1 MQETYEQE
9 IDLKWLLYRILRSW
23 RGICIWAI
31 IIGIVIGLGSIGIH
45 FLNCLDPEYL
55 SEQEQNFNREHASW
69 VATGENL
76 EASLSNLEDTRAN
89 QVEYNEKSVL
99 MQIDPLREHNASFEV
114 YVYYDYQI
122 DPNLTYQN
130 IDLSDRILKAY
141 ATYMTNGEM
150 YQYIINNLSYELE
163 LRYLKEILGVS
174 VDYTNNMISVSAR
187 QQDANM
193 CQEILDLAKEGM
205 LSRFDT
211 ISQTIGE
218 HEVTTTNSS
227 AYEAVNL
234 GLDSTQKANIQ
245 AIANLDIALQ
255 ETNEAYLEWK
265 EEPEPQAEYLLIE
278 VIKNAIKL
286 LVIGGIIAGV
296 VLCVFVAFGA
306 LMSGKLLNPEDVKT
320 RFGLRVIGQ
329 LPTERV
335 NKPFA
340 FVSRW
345 FSAFGGIT
353 VVPEDYNRLAK
364 MIGSSLKSDLASKEE
379 SNQWKKI
386 AFTGTVN
393 EEEMKKVLESFGMD
407 SSYQLVCAPDVL
419 TNAESIEKVVNAD
432 CVVLVEKQEETKVAD
447 MEKELEALKA
457 WNKTVLGVIVLNTD
471 AVM

>member
-9 IDLKWLLYRILRSW
+9 INLKWLLYRVLRSW

-31 IIGIVIGLGSIGIH
+31 IIGIGIALGSIGIH
-45 FLNCLDPEYL
+45 FIKCLDSEYL
-55 SEQEQNFNREHASW
+55 PEQEQKFEREYASW

-76 EASLSNLEDTRAN
+76 VASISNLEDARAN

-163 LRYLKEILGVS
+163 LRYLKEILDVS
-174 VDYTNNMISVSAR
+174 VDYTNNMISVSVR
-187 QQDANM
+187 QQESAM

-205 LSRFDT
+205 LSRFDI
-211 ISQTIGE
+211 ISETIGE
-218 HEVTTTNSS
+218 HEITTTNSS

-234 GLDSTQKANIQ
+234 ALDSAQKTNIQ
-245 AIANLDIALQ
+245 EVANLDISLQ
-255 ETNEAYLEWK
+255 QINEAYLKWK
-265 EEPEPQAEYLLIE
+265 EEPEPEAEYLLIE

-286 LVIGGIIAGV
+286 LVIGGVIAGV

-306 LMSGKLLNPEDVKT
+306 LMSGKLLNPEDAKS
-320 RFGLRVIGQ
+320 RFQLRVIGQ
-329 LPTERV
+329 LPTKRV
-335 NKPFA
+335 KKPFA

-353 VVPEDYNRLAK
+353 AVPEDYNRLAK
-364 MIGSSLKSDLASKEE
+364 MIGSSLKSDLTSSEE
-379 SNQWKKI
+379 SSAWKEI
-386 AFTGTVN
+386 AFTGTIS
-393 EEEMKKVLESFGMD
+393 EEEMQKVLASLHMD
-407 SSYQLVCAPDVL
+407 ASYQLICAPDVL
-419 TNAESIEKVVNAD
+419 TNAESIEKVANAD
-432 CVVLVEKQEETKVAD
+432 CVVLVEKQEETKIAD

>member
-1 MQETYEQE
+1 MNETYEQE
-9 IDLKWLLYRILRSW
+9 IDLKWLLYRVLRSW

-31 IIGIVIGLGSIGIH
+31 ILGVVIGLGSIGLH
-45 FLNCLDPEYL
+45 FMKCLDSEYL
-55 SEQEQNFNREHASW
+55 PEQERNFNREYASW

-76 EASLSNLEDTRAN
+76 EASLSNLEDARAN

-99 MQIDPLREHNASFEV
+99 MQIDPLREYNASFEV

-163 LRYLKEILGVS
+163 LRYLQEIIGIS
-174 VDYTNNMISVSAR
+174 VDYNNNMISVSTR
-187 QQDANM
+187 QQDAEM
-193 CQEILDLAKEGM
+193 CQEILDLAREGM

-234 GLDSTQKANIQ
+234 ALDSTQKANIQ
-245 AIANLDIALQ
+245 AVSNLDIALQ

-265 EEPEPQAEYLLIE
+265 EEPEPQPEYLLTE

-306 LMSGKLLNPEDVKT
+306 LLSGRLLNPEDVKN

-335 NKPFA
+335 KKPFA

-345 FSAFGGIT
+345 FSVFGGIT
-353 VVPEDYNRLAK
+353 IVPEDYNRLAK
-364 MIGSSLKSDLASKEE
+364 MIGSSLKSDLTSNEE
-379 SNQWKKI
+379 SSEWKKI
-386 AFTGTVN
+386 TFVGMIS
-393 EEEMKKVLESFGMD
+393 EEEMKKCIGTLGMD
-407 SSYQLVCAPDVL
+407 SSYQLVCAVDVL
-419 TNAESIEKVVNAD
+419 TNAESIEKVASAD

-457 WNKTVLGVIVLNTD
+457 WNKTVLGVIVLNAD

>member
-1 MQETYEQE
+1 MQENYEQE
-9 IDLKWLLYRILRSW
+9 IDLKWLFYRVLRSW
-23 RGICIWAI
+23 RGICVWAI
-31 IIGIVIGLGSIGIH
+31 IIGIVIGLGSIGLH
-45 FLNCLDPEYL
+45 FIKCLDPEYL
-55 SEQEQNFNREHASW
+55 PEQEQNFNREHASW

-76 EASLSNLEDTRAN
+76 VASISNLEDARAN

-99 MQIDPLREHNASFEV
+99 MQIDPLREYNASFEV

-150 YQYIINNLSYELE
+150 YQYIINNLSYEIE
-163 LRYLKEILGVS
+163 LRYLREILGVS
-174 VDYTNNMISVSAR
+174 IDYTNNMISVSAR
-187 QQDANM
+187 QQDAKM

-205 LSRFDT
+205 LSRFDA

-218 HEVTTTNSS
+218 HEVTMTNSS

-245 AIANLDIALQ
+245 EIANLDIALQ

-265 EEPEPQAEYLLIE
+265 LEPEPEAEYLLIE

-286 LVIGGIIAGV
+286 LVIGGVIAGV

-306 LMSGKLLNPEDVKT
+306 LMSGKLLNPEDAKS

-335 NKPFA
+335 KKPFE

-353 VVPEDYNRLAK
+353 TVPEDYNRLAK
-364 MIGSSLKSDLASKEE
+364 MIGTSLKSDLASSEE
-379 SNQWKKI
+379 SSTWKKL
-386 AFTGTVN
+386 AFTGTVK
-393 EEEMKKVLESFGMD
+393 EEEMKKLLGSLGIE

-419 TNAESIEKVVNAD
+419 TNAESIEKVAGAD
-432 CVVLVEKQEETKVAD
+432 CVVLVEKQEETKVTD

-457 WNKTVLGVIVLNTD
+457 WNKTVVGVIVLNTD

>member
-9 IDLKWLLYRILRSW
+9 IDLKWLFYRVLRSW
-23 RGICIWAI
+23 RKICVWAI
-31 IIGIVIGLGSIGIH
+31 ILGIVIGLGSIGLH
-45 FLNCLDPEYL
+45 FIKCLDPEYL
-55 SEQEQNFNREHASW
+55 PEQEQNFNREYASW

-76 EASLSNLEDTRAN
+76 EASLSNLEDARAN

-99 MQIDPLREHNASFEV
+99 MQIDPLREHHALFEV

-141 ATYMTNGEM
+141 GTYMTNGEM
-150 YQYIINNLSYELE
+150 YQYIINNLSYEIE
-163 LRYLKEILGVS
+163 LRYLQEIIGVS
-174 VDYTNNMISVSAR
+174 IDYTNNMISVSAR
-187 QQDANM
+187 QQSAEM
-193 CQEILDLAKEGM
+193 CQEILDLAREGM

-245 AIANLDIALQ
+245 AVSNLDIALQ

-278 VIKNAIKL
+278 VIKNGIKL

-306 LMSGKLLNPEDVKT
+306 MMSGKLLNPEDIKN

-329 LPTERV
+329 LPMERV
-335 NKPFA
+335 KKSFT

-345 FSAFGGIT
+345 FGTFGGIT
-353 VVPEDYNRLAK
+353 IVPEDYNRLAK
-364 MIGSSLKSDLASKEE
+364 MIGSSLKSDLISKEE
-379 SNQWKKI
+379 SSNWKKI
-386 AFTGTVN
+386 AFTGTVS
-393 EEEMKKVLESFGMD
+393 EEEMKKMIGSLGIEA
-407 SSYQLVCAPDVL
+407 SYQLICAPDVL
-419 TNAESIEKVVNAD
+419 TNAESIEKVANAD
-432 CVVLVEKQEETKVAD
+432 CVVLVEKQEQTKIVD
-447 MEKELEALKA
+447 IEKELEALKA
-457 WNKTVLGVIVLNTD
+457 WNKTVMGVVVLNVD
-471 AVM
+471 AIM